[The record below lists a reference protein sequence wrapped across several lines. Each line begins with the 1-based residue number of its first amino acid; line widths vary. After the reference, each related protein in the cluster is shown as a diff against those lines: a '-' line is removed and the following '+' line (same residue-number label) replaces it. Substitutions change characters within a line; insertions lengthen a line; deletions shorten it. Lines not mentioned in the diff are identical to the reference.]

1 MSLRLPKDGFA
12 GLRAHWITDATS
24 GFLVFLIALPLC
36 LGIAMASGF
45 PPFAGLITAMV
56 GGLMVSPI
64 MGSAL
69 SIKGPAA
76 GLISIAAA
84 AVLDLGQGDA
94 ARGYPLVLAVVAAVG
109 IIQVV
114 LGMLKLGKWVDFFP
128 TSAVHGMLAAIGIII
143 ISKQLPVLLGV
154 KPAGSKPLELLLEL
168 PNWLGHFNTSATII
182 GATSLL
188 LLIGWG
194 LLPFPILKKLP
205 AALVVLLVSV
215 GLAHFLPL
223 AADSR
228 VALPDS
234 FVGGFL
240 FPDFSQLLEIKS
252 LEYVVMFAL
261 VGSLESLLTVKAVDG
276 LDPYHRKSN
285 ANKDLIAVGLGNS
298 LSGLLGGLPMIAEV
312 VRSSANVNNGAKT
325 RWSNF
330 FHGLF
335 LLLFVALVPA
345 FLELIPLSALAA
357 LLVYTGYRL
366 ASPALFSMTAKIGWD
381 QLLVFLTT
389 IVLTLVEDLL
399 VGIFVGTLLEL
410 LLQLANGVRWN
421 ELFSLQVEKDFFGEE
436 VHVHVIGNLGFGNL
450 VKLNRLVHDLPL
462 DKPVLVHVNRSVYI
476 DHSAMEYLHHL
487 QHSYER
493 LGGELKFEGL
503 DQFSSL
509 SKHDLATRKKPKNK
523 KA

>member
-1 MSLRLPKDGFA
+1 
-12 GLRAHWITDATS
+12 
-24 GFLVFLIALPLC
+24 
-36 LGIAMASGF
+36 
-45 PPFAGLITAMV
+45 
-56 GGLMVSPI
+56 
-64 MGSAL
+64 
-69 SIKGPAA
+69 
-76 GLISIAAA
+76 
-84 AVLDLGQGDA
+84 
-94 ARGYPLVLAVVAAVG
+94 
-109 IIQVV
+109 
-114 LGMLKLGKWVDFFP
+114 
-128 TSAVHGMLAAIGIII
+128 
-143 ISKQLPVLLGV
+143 
-154 KPAGSKPLELLLEL
+154 
-168 PNWLGHFNTSATII
+168 
-182 GATSLL
+182 
-188 LLIGWG
+188 
-194 LLPFPILKKLP
+194 
-205 AALVVLLVSV
+205 
-215 GLAHFLPL
+215 
-223 AADSR
+223 
-228 VALPDS
+228 
-234 FVGGFL
+234 
-240 FPDFSQLLEIKS
+240 
-252 LEYVVMFAL
+252 
-261 VGSLESLLTVKAVDG
+261 VDG

-410 LLQLANGVRWN
+410 LLQMANGVRWN
-421 ELFSLQVEKDFFGEE
+421 ELFSLQVEKDFFGDE

-450 VKLNRLVHDLPL
+450 VKLNRLVHDLPV
-462 DKPVLVHVNRSVYI
+462 DKPVLVHVKRSIYI

-487 QHSYER
+487 QHSFER

-503 DQFSSL
+503 DQFKSL
-509 SKHDLATRKKPKNK
+509 SKHNLATRKKPKNK